1 MQLVNALDNNKSVF
15 VKKARGLGITEIF
28 LRYMSWLAVFDSTYH
43 NCRFHI
49 LMTALRIQLSSYFLI
64 SCQLDNQLTKSLI
77 PSGENLYG
85 PSCLGSLSLKHF
97 RNNIPLCFFSIC
109 FILLMYFC
117 LSIGKRT
124 WKQPRSKI

>member
-49 LMTALRIQLSSYFLI
+49 LMTALRI
-64 SCQLDNQLTKSLI
+64 
-77 PSGENLYG
+77 
-85 PSCLGSLSLKHF
+85 
-97 RNNIPLCFFSIC
+97 
-109 FILLMYFC
+109 
-117 LSIGKRT
+117 
-124 WKQPRSKI
+124 